1 MKQKAR
7 KRITAYLL
15 SLVMILGMI
24 PLLPAQ
30 TYALSSQ
37 GDIILTFTSDAHNER
52 GNEAAN
58 RLGSWIDSV
67 NKYVSEDENATEG
80 IDLMTFCGDMGI
92 SAGENQTDGNGSI
105 SQNDYWSFVQKVM
118 DVAEAKLPGK
128 VAYTTGNHEYE
139 DGAYDYSKY
148 GSYGDGQIQ
157 SKFKIDEVVASGD
170 NYEVYVMGC
179 RSRSQGYDNAQVSA
193 LESYLNN
200 ASSNKIYFIASHYPL
215 HAIGSRTTSN
225 ADSVVTTLN
234 NVITQKNLKVVFIW
248 GHNHSQND
256 SMYTKV
262 LVPGQT
268 NNNSLQVNNNTT
280 RTVNFYYIPAG
291 CMSDTENQT
300 GGPNRSEGA
309 SWIKAKGVMFR
320 IPDDNSTASFGKFDR
335 DGKLIDSQVDSQE
348 TLMDTSAWDSDFVAV
363 DHVEISDK
371 TLTLEIDGSKK
382 LTAAVKPD
390 NASNQDITWSSKND
404 SIAKVDTDG
413 TVTGVS
419 QGVTTIRATAKG
431 GEFAS
436 CTVTVNEKSVS
447 PDPGTDPGPDPG
459 TDPGTNPDPAVTPQP
474 ADTTAEVNTAKQAA
488 ENQLDA
494 AKSQANLAQYKDE
507 QKVAIIN
514 LANEY
519 ETKIKAA
526 KTKADVDKLI
536 AEFKNK
542 VNALPKANSS
552 NNAVSNT
559 ANTVKAT
566 SLSLKSL
573 KAGKNK
579 LTVKWTAKAKVF
591 DGYEVSYRIKGKK
604 WKTTKVAGA
613 AKSKKVIKKLKKGKS
628 YQVRI
633 RGYKNVS
640 GTTVFGK
647 YSKTKT
653 KKVK

>member
-37 GDIILTFTSDAHNER
+37 GDTILTFTSDAHNEQ
-52 GNEAAN
+52 GNESAD
-58 RLGSWIDSV
+58 RVGPWIESV
-67 NKYVSEDENATEG
+67 NKYVSEDENATTG

-92 SAGENQTDGNGSI
+92 SAGENSTDGKGSL
-105 SQNDYWSFVQKVM
+105 SQDTYWSLAKKVM
-118 DVAEAKLPGK
+118 DAAEEKLPGK

-139 DGAYDYSKY
+139 DGGYDYSKY

-179 RSRSQGYDNAQVSA
+179 RSRSQSYDSAQVSA
-193 LESYLNN
+193 LETYLNK

-215 HAIGSRTTSN
+215 HSIGSRTTSN

-268 NNNSLQVNNNTT
+268 SASSLQINNSTT

-320 IPDDNSTASFGKFDR
+320 IPADNSTASFGKFDR
-335 DGKLIDSQVDSQE
+335 EGKLIDSQE
-348 TLMDTSAWDSDFVAV
+348 TLLDTSEWDSDFVAA
-363 DHVEISDK
+363 DRVEISND
-371 TLTLEIDGSKK
+371 TLTLEVDESKQ

-390 NASNQDITWSSKND
+390 NATNQKITWSSNKENIATVD
-404 SIAKVDTDG
+404 SEG
-413 TVTGVS
+413 NVTGVEE
-419 QGVTTIRATAKG
+419 GICTITAKEAKSG
-431 GEFAS
+431 KSAY
-436 CTVTVNEKSVS
+436 CTVTVNAKSVTPDPDPGPGPDPDPD
-447 PDPGTDPGPDPG
+447 PDPGTDP
-459 TDPGTNPDPAVTPQP
+459 DPAVNPQP
-474 ADTTAEVNTAKQAA
+474 ADPTAEVNTAKQTATK
-488 ENQLDA
+488 QLDA

-514 LANEY
+514 LVYDY
-519 ETKIKAA
+519 EKKISAA
-526 KTKADVDKLI
+526 KTKAEVDKLMT
-536 AEFKNK
+536 EFKDK
-542 VNALPKANSS
+542 VNALPKASSSS
-552 NNAVSNT
+552 NNAATNT
-559 ANTVKAT
+559 ANTVKST
-566 SLSLKSL
+566 GLTLKSL
-573 KAGKNK
+573 KAGK
-579 LTVKWTAKAKVF
+579 
-591 DGYEVSYRIKGKK
+591 
-604 WKTTKVAGA
+604 KTTDC
-613 AKSKKVIKKLKKGKS
+613 
-628 YQVRI
+628 
-633 RGYKNVS
+633 
-640 GTTVFGK
+640 
-647 YSKTKT
+647 
-653 KKVK
+653 